1 MVQVLKEC
9 RSFDYSSNKRK
20 KKKLKSVVPWD
31 QLDWKILRSTP
42 QL

>member
-9 RSFDYSSNKRK
+9 RSFDYLSK
-20 KKKLKSVVPWD
+20 KKKKTKKSVVPWD